1 MNIFKK
7 IGDFF
12 LCMLR
17 ENCEYSIKKFL
28 SYVFSG
34 LVIYMA
40 VFTNKDFYEILM
52 FVAVLLGIRSYER
65 LRAPKPD
72 GTPSENSGEAPL
84 LAKKKVLTD

>member
-17 ENCEYSIKKFL
+17 EDCEYSIKKFL
-28 SYVFSG
+28 SYVFSA
-34 LVIYMA
+34 LVLYMSI
-40 VFTNKDFYEILM
+40 FTSKDFYEILM

-65 LRAPKPD
+65 LKAPKPS
-72 GTPSENSGEAPL
+72 GTPTENPSEEPL
-84 LAKKKVLTD
+84 LAKKKILTD